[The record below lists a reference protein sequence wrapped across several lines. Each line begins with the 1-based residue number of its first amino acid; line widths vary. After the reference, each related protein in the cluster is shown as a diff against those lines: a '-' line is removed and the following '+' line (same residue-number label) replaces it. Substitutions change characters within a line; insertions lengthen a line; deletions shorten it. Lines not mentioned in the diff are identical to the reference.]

1 MPREYITTPEMSV
14 CPPGRCGQSKEE
26 YQLGEHSKPRTQHGG
41 AEMRSDILSM
51 EGKT

>member
-41 AEMRSDILSM
+41 TEMRSDILSM